1 MAFLYIVSAALL
13 YLAAQMT
20 TFSGVFWVMLV
31 FCLAYFPTVGLTNSI
46 TMQSVKDPGRDFPP
60 IRVLGTLGFI
70 VAVSFVSL
78 NKLEASSGQFMVAAA
93 AAVVMAIYSITSL
106 PHTPPPARGQKVTWQ
121 RAVGLDTLSMM
132 KQTNFMIFIIASILA
147 CIPLTFY
154 YSFANAYLN
163 DLRVPN
169 AGFMMTL
176 GQWAEV
182 VMLLA
187 MPALFRF
194 VSIRGVLL
202 LGLASWTLRYVLL
215 AYGNADAGIW
225 MFYLAIL
232 LHGNCYDF
240 FFVAGQLY
248 TDQEAP
254 AHLRSSA
261 QGFIAFVTY
270 GIGMYMGSV
279 LSGVARDYFPT
290 WQSFWLLRDHVGR
303 HHVPGAVLLPLEDDD
318 QGERQGACR
327 SRNLRGPGL
336 LKRSGAAS
344 APAAGAHADASL
356 ILAERQ
362 IEAALEPE
370 SGRPCAGQ
378 DSRHSRD
385 SAAGTRRRTRRRR
398 PTPAGSSR
406 PDPCAS
412 ARRTGTARCRRWTAT
427 RPAHL
432 PRSTRGSSLSW

>member
-1 MAFLYIVSAALL
+1 MTFLKTRLAIMMFIQYVIWGAWYVTITTYLTQTLNFTGTQAGLVFSTVSLASLVSPFFVGLVADRFFATERVMAFLYIVSAGLL
-13 YLAAQMT
+13 YLASQAS
-20 TFSGVFWVMLV
+20 TFSGVFWVMLL
-31 FCLAYFPTVGLTNSI
+31 FCLAYFPTVALTNSI
-46 TMQSVKDPGRDFPP
+46 TMQSVNDPGRDFPP

-78 NKLEASSGQFMVAAA
+78 NKLEASNGQFLVAAA
-93 AAVVMAIYSITSL
+93 AAVVMAIYSIAAL
-106 PHTPPPARGQKVTWQ
+106 PHTPPPARGQQVTWQ

-169 AGFMMTL
+169 AGFIMTL

-194 VSIRGVLL
+194 LSIRWVLL
-202 LGLASWTLRYVLL
+202 LGLASWTLRYLL
-215 AYGNADAGIW
+215 LGYGNADGGIW

-254 AHLRSSA
+254 SHLRSSA

-270 GIGMYMGSV
+270 GVGMYMGSI

-290 WQSFWLLRDHVGR
+290 WQSFWLSSAIMSAAIMFLVLFFFRSTTMIRGKEKGGLPEAEPAM
-303 HHVPGAVLLPLEDDD
+303 PGA
-318 QGERQGACR
+318 
-327 SRNLRGPGL
+327 
-336 LKRSGAAS
+336 
-344 APAAGAHADASL
+344 
-356 ILAERQ
+356 
-362 IEAALEPE
+362 
-370 SGRPCAGQ
+370 
-378 DSRHSRD
+378 
-385 SAAGTRRRTRRRR
+385 
-398 PTPAGSSR
+398 
-406 PDPCAS
+406 
-412 ARRTGTARCRRWTAT
+412 
-427 RPAHL
+427 
-432 PRSTRGSSLSW
+432 

>member
-1 MAFLYIVSAALL
+1 
-13 YLAAQMT
+13 
-20 TFSGVFWVMLV
+20 MLV
-31 FCLAYFPTVGLTNSI
+31 FCLCYFPTVALTNSI

-60 IRVLGTLGFI
+60 IRVARHARVHRRGQLRQPEQAGKP
-70 VAVSFVSL
+70 A
-78 NKLEASSGQFMVAAA
+78 ASQFLVAAA

-132 KQTNFMIFIIASILA
+132 KQTNFMIFIVASILA

-163 DLRVPN
+163 DLQVPN

-187 MPALFRF
+187 MPMLFRF

-254 AHLRSSA
+254 SHLRSSA

-270 GIGMYMGSV
+270 GVGMYIGSV

-290 WQSFWLLRDHVGR
+290 WQSFWL
-303 HHVPGAVLLPLEDDD
+303 
-318 QGERQGACR
+318 
-327 SRNLRGPGL
+327 S
-336 LKRSGAAS
+336 S
-344 APAAGAHADASL
+344 A
-356 ILAERQ
+356 IM
-362 IEAALEPE
+362 
-370 SGRPCAGQ
+370 
-378 DSRHSRD
+378 
-385 SAAGTRRRTRRRR
+385 SAAIMFLVLFFFRSKTMIRAKDKGAYRRRNR
-398 PTPAGSSR
+398 PRCRGHEGR
-406 PDPCAS
+406 AS
-412 ARRTGTARCRRWTAT
+412 AR
-427 RPAHL
+427 
-432 PRSTRGSSLSW
+432 

>member
-1 MAFLYIVSAALL
+1 MSFLKTRLAVMMFIQYVIWGAWYVTITTYLTQTLNFTGTQAGLVFSTVSLASLVSPFFVGLVADRFFATERVMAFLYIVSAVLL
-13 YLAAQMT
+13 YMVTTVT
-20 TFSGVFWVMLV
+20 TFSGVFVVMLL
-31 FCLAYFPTVGLTNSI
+31 FCLAYFPTVALTNSI

-70 VAVSFVSL
+70 AAVTFVSL
-78 NKLEASSGQFMVAAA
+78 NKMEDSSGQFTVAAI
-93 AAVVMAIYSITSL
+93 AAVVMAIYSFTSL
-106 PHTPPPARGQKVTWQ
+106 PHTPPPARGQQVTWQ
-121 RAVGLDTLSMM
+121 RAVGLDTLAMM

-169 AGFMMTL
+169 PGFMMTL

-187 MPALFRF
+187 MPMLFRY

-202 LGLASWTLRYVLL
+202 LGLASWVLRYLLL

-270 GIGMYMGSV
+270 GIGMYLGSV

-290 WQSFWLLRDHVGR
+290 WQSFWLSSAIMSAAIMFLVLFFFRSTTMIRAKDKGR
-303 HHVPGAVLLPLEDDD
+303 LPEPEPATMPGA
-318 QGERQGACR
+318 
-327 SRNLRGPGL
+327 
-336 LKRSGAAS
+336 
-344 APAAGAHADASL
+344 
-356 ILAERQ
+356 
-362 IEAALEPE
+362 
-370 SGRPCAGQ
+370 
-378 DSRHSRD
+378 
-385 SAAGTRRRTRRRR
+385 
-398 PTPAGSSR
+398 
-406 PDPCAS
+406 
-412 ARRTGTARCRRWTAT
+412 
-427 RPAHL
+427 
-432 PRSTRGSSLSW
+432 

>member
-1 MAFLYIVSAALL
+1 MKFLKTRLAIMMFIQYVIWGAWYVTITTYLTQTLHFTGTQAGLIFSTVSLASLVSPFFVGLVADRFFATERVMAFLYLVSAALL
-13 YLAAQMT
+13 FMVTRVT
-20 TFSGVFWVMLV
+20 TFAGVFWVMLI
-31 FCLAYFPTVGLTNSI
+31 FCLAYFPTVALTNSI

-78 NKLEASSGQFMVAAA
+78 NKMEANSGQFLVAAA

-132 KQTNFMIFIIASILA
+132 KQTNFMIFIVASVLA

-169 AGFMMTL
+169 AGFIMTL

-187 MPALFRF
+187 MPALFRI
-194 VSIRGVLL
+194 VSIRTVLL
-202 LGLASWTLRYVLL
+202 LGLASWALRYLLL
-215 AYGNADAGIW
+215 AYGNADTGIW
-225 MFYLAIL
+225 MFYFAIL

-254 AHLRSSA
+254 PHLRSSA

-270 GIGMYMGSV
+270 GIGMYLGSV

-290 WQSFWLLRDHVGR
+290 WQSFWLSSAIMSAGIMFLVFFFFRSTTMIRAKEKGGIPEPEPATM
-303 HHVPGAVLLPLEDDD
+303 PGA
-318 QGERQGACR
+318 
-327 SRNLRGPGL
+327 
-336 LKRSGAAS
+336 
-344 APAAGAHADASL
+344 
-356 ILAERQ
+356 
-362 IEAALEPE
+362 
-370 SGRPCAGQ
+370 
-378 DSRHSRD
+378 
-385 SAAGTRRRTRRRR
+385 
-398 PTPAGSSR
+398 
-406 PDPCAS
+406 
-412 ARRTGTARCRRWTAT
+412 
-427 RPAHL
+427 
-432 PRSTRGSSLSW
+432 